1 MICGFLLQAL
11 TRIAEVRSEHPAH
24 AASSQSEA
32 ANPPGGRSAN
42 PL

>member
-24 AASSQSEA
+24 AASSQPEA
-32 ANPPGGRSAN
+32 ANPPGGISAN